1 MFPILNVANSKGFN
15 QMSRNKSNEDLKKE
29 IDAMTPEQ
37 VMAELPLAQSE
48 LTWARI
54 KNGILWFVFIAGIA
68 YLAFGM

>member
-48 LTWARI
+48 LTWERI
-54 KNGILWFVFIAGIA
+54 KNGILWFVFVAGIA